1 MKYKKIAALSI
12 ALALTANM
20 ALPVFAA
27 EDTEKQNAEKSTA
40 YLVSYSQIE
49 QLVLDNNL
57 QVENNE
63 LTMDNL
69 IEVDDLKKQYEKI
82 SDSID
87 QTSATLAAVIGNSSA
102 TQDLKTVAAGTSAA
116 LAILKTLFASQEDAS
131 EDTLNLTELQI
142 KQANNQLVKAAQSL
156 FSTYHQLQYNLESL
170 KNNRT
175 ALEDSVRA
183 AQVRYQLGTGTA
195 VAVEEAKASLATL
208 NSNITDLQNQSLS
221 IKYQM
226 NQMLGHPYDDQIV
239 FGKIPD
245 PDTKYVDTI
254 HLTDDIAEAQKA
266 SYNIQI
272 TKLQRSILNE
282 DTHQEKDQ
290 RKAKSNDI
298 DAEIQKISASMATQL
313 DTIKQQQS
321 TLSLEQKNL
330 DIAKLKWDQANQ
342 QYELGVISSIQLNQ
356 LKSSYLNEE
365 IVVKI
370 AKSTLFWNIESY
382 RWLVKGLPAS

>member
-1 MKYKKIAALSI
+1 MKNKKIAALILAS
-12 ALALTANM
+12 ALAANT
-20 ALPVFAA
+20 ALPAFAA
-27 EDTEKQNAEKSTA
+27 ENTANQSTEKNTA
-40 YLVSYSQIE
+40 YLASYTQIE
-49 QLVLDNNL
+49 QMVLDNNL

-102 TQDLKTVAAGTSAA
+102 TQDLKTVATGTSAA

-131 EDTLNLTELQI
+131 EDTINLTELQI

-156 FSTYHQLQYNLESL
+156 FSTYHQLQYNLEKL
-170 KNNRT
+170 KNNRS
-175 ALEDSVRA
+175 ALEDSIRT

-195 VAVEEAKASLATL
+195 AAVEDAKVPLATL
-208 NSNITDLQNQSLS
+208 NNNIIDLQNQSLS

-226 NQMLGHPYDDQIV
+226 NQMLGHQYDDQIV
-239 FGKIPD
+239 FGKMPD

-254 HLTDDIAEAQKA
+254 LLTDDIAEAQKA
-266 SYNIQI
+266 SYKIQI

-290 RKAKSNDI
+290 RRAKSNDI
-298 DAEIQKISASMATQL
+298 DAEIQKISASLATQL

-330 DIAKLKWDQANQ
+330 EIAKLKWDQALK
-342 QYELGVISSIQLNQ
+342 QYELGAISSVQLNQ
-356 LKSSYLNEE
+356 LKSSYLNQE
-365 IVVKI
+365 IIVETV
-370 AKSTLFWNIESY
+370 KSTLFWDIESY

>member
-1 MKYKKIAALSI
+1 MKNKKIAALSI
-12 ALALTANM
+12 ALVLTVNM
-20 ALPVFAA
+20 ALPAFAA
-27 EDTEKQNAEKSTA
+27 ESTDTQSTQKSTA

-49 QLVLDNNL
+49 QMVLDNNL

-131 EDTLNLTELQI
+131 EDTINLTELQI

-226 NQMLGHPYDDQIV
+226 NQMLGHSYDDQIV

-245 PDTKYVDTI
+245 PDTKYVETI
-254 HLTDDIAEAQKA
+254 HLQDDIAEAQKA

-290 RKAKSNDI
+290 RRAKSNDI

-330 DIAKLKWDQANQ
+330 DLAKLKWDQANQ

-356 LKSSYLNEE
+356 LKSSYLNQE
-365 IVVKI
+365 IVVKTT
-370 AKSTLFWNIESY
+370 KSTLFWNIESY

>member
-1 MKYKKIAALSI
+1 MKNKKIAALAI
-12 ALALTANM
+12 AIVLTANM
-20 ALPVFAA
+20 ALPAFAA
-27 EDTEKQNAEKSTA
+27 ENTEQDAPKSTA

-49 QLVLDNNL
+49 QIVLDNNL

-63 LTMDNL
+63 LTLDNL
-69 IEVDDLKKQYEKI
+69 MEEDELKKQYERI

-87 QTSATLAAVIGNSSA
+87 QTSATLAAVIGNASA

-116 LAILKTLFASQEDAS
+116 LAVLKTLFASQEDAS
-131 EDTLNLTELQI
+131 EDTINLTELQI

-170 KNNRT
+170 KKNRT

-183 AQVRYQLGTGTA
+183 AQVRYQLGAGTA
-195 VAVEEAKASLATL
+195 AAVEDAEASLATL
-208 NSNITDLQNQSLS
+208 NKNITDLQNQSLS

-226 NQMLGHPYDDQIV
+226 NQLLGHQYNDQIV
-239 FGKIPD
+239 FGKMPD
-245 PDTKYVDTI
+245 PDIKYVETI
-254 HLTDDIAEAQKA
+254 QLQDDIAEAQKA
-266 SYNIQI
+266 SYKIQI

-282 DTHQEKDQ
+282 DTHQEKDK

-313 DTIKQQQS
+313 DTIKQQQAA
-321 TLSLEQKNL
+321 LALEQKNL
-330 DIAKLKWDQANQ
+330 DIAKRKWDQAVQ
-342 QYELGVISSIQLNQ
+342 QYELGVISSITLNQ
-356 LKSSYLNEE
+356 LKSNYLNQE
-365 IVVKI
+365 IIVKT